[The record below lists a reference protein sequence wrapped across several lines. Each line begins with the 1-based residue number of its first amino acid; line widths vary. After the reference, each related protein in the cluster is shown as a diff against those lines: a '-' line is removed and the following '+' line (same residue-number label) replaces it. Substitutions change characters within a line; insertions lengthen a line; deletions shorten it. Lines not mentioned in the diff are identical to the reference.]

1 MAAKG
6 PPYDDRCEMTSVGF
20 THEGPDFCDLP
31 EKGPFVRKSL
41 VRERHRLFLTASFVG
56 EKDVGL
62 RLPAYRKGV
71 RPESRTPVLLTYLKH
86 VAYFLAPRF
95 S

>member
-1 MAAKG
+1 MAANG

-41 VRERHRLFLTASFVG
+41 VRERHRLFLTASFAG

-62 RLPAYRKGV
+62 GLPTQSPANGG
-71 RPESRTPVLLTYLKH
+71 
-86 VAYFLAPRF
+86 
-95 S
+95 